1 MSIVYFTLVAALL
14 YLFSDWVLQRVEAMA
29 GRRLEHRS
37 LVFFCILLV
46 LALTTF
52 TFIGQLTGNNQ
63 GV

>member
-14 YLFSDWVLQRVEAMA
+14 YLFSDWVLQRAEVVA
-29 GRRLEHRS
+29 GRRFEHRS
-37 LVFFCILLV
+37 LIFFCILLV

-52 TFIGQLTGNNQ
+52 TLIGQWTGNNQ